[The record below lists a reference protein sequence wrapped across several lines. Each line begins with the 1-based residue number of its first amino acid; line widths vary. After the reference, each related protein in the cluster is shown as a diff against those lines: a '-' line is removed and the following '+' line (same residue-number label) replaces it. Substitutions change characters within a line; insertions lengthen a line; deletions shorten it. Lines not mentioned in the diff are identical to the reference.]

1 MICMDEPESK
11 RSRKEKSGRDTASCI
26 GNIAKALKWMDDAM
40 LNVTSQSGMQ
50 ASAATKYHCIKNQE
64 NKGKEKV
71 TKIKRMIE

>member
-50 ASAATKYHCIKNQE
+50 ASAAAK
-64 NKGKEKV
+64 
-71 TKIKRMIE
+71 